1 MFAVE
6 FCWHACST
14 ICWYVAHQRKL
25 LVALL
30 QVLLPNITSLIYM
43 DTDALFCVPPKDLWA
58 QLEHMDS
65 SHLLAM
71 ALETED
77 PDSGWYNR
85 FARHPFFGEVGVNSG
100 VLLMHLERMREG
112 ETNWTSTMED
122 IFNRYSKVLV
132 YGDQDLLNIYFH
144 FHPGTF

>member
-1 MFAVE
+1 
-6 FCWHACST
+6 
-14 ICWYVAHQRKL
+14 
-25 LVALL
+25 
-30 QVLLPNITSLIYM
+30 
-43 DTDALFCVPPKDLWA
+43 
-58 QLEHMDS
+58 
-65 SHLLAM
+65 M

-77 PDSGWYNR
+77 PDSGWYNK

-144 FHPGTF
+144 FHPGTFLVRCD